1 MTSICHPTGMLRQL
15 LPMTRMSKTNKK
27 DRPGTVSDSSTVNN
41 KQRVLRTLFL
51 NNNQICQLEKSGKGI
66 VLLECLRSL
75 ADRRHAQLVS
85 GEMGFDPR
93 LLPCCLWK
101 PLLAAFHR
109 SAAASSSFR
118 RSARQPGYCSLEQK
132 FAVIRLCSPDRSPG
146 YTERLWLSFRCS
158 LSWNSP
164 VGQNATKKG
173 FGEQPGSPASLG
185 VYAKA
190 RPSVKPTSKA
200 VLHLRAS

>member
-15 LPMTRMSKTNKK
+15 LPMTRMSETNKK
-27 DRPGTVSDSSTVNN
+27 RPAWNCFKHVPLDSSKVNN
-41 KQRVLRTLFL
+41 KQTVLRTLFL
-51 NNNQICQLEKSGKGI
+51 NNNQTCQLEKSGNGI

-75 ADRRHAQLVS
+75 ADRCHAQLVS

-118 RSARQPGYCSLEQK
+118 RSARQPG
-132 FAVIRLCSPDRSPG
+132 
-146 YTERLWLSFRCS
+146 
-158 LSWNSP
+158 
-164 VGQNATKKG
+164 
-173 FGEQPGSPASLG
+173 
-185 VYAKA
+185 
-190 RPSVKPTSKA
+190 
-200 VLHLRAS
+200 